1 VASRA
6 SKKKKKFGTLLRY
19 RHEYSILKES
29 EDDFKKRIAGM
40 PVYLL
45 LVEYKNI
52 CEEYGIESHKVKHEW
67 TETVSKIHERL
78 NFVQKEIMYT
88 VHMMYDNMLMSDYY
102 ADQAYAKNEKEN
114 NVKVS
119 KKSNK

>member
-1 VASRA
+1 MAKRA
-6 SKKKKKFGTLLRY
+6 SKKKFGTLLRH

-45 LVEYKNI
+45 LMEYKNI

-67 TETVSKIHERL
+67 TETISKIYERL
-78 NFVQKEIMYT
+78 SLVQKEIMYT
-88 VHMMYDNMLMSDYY
+88 VHHMYDNMLMSDYY
-102 ADQAYAKNEKEN
+102 ADQAYQEKEN

-119 KKSNK
+119 KKPVK